1 MWAVVRAGGR
11 LNGASP
17 AYTAEEMTH
26 ALKTADS
33 KIVMTLPSALPVAL
47 AAAASAG
54 IPRSHVLLLEGTA
67 EGFVSVQ
74 QLIEANEGVAAEK
87 AWAIPNGKTNKEVCG
102 FLNFSSGTTG
112 LPKAVMVCVCL
123 ISFSSVSP
131 GTLTLSHRLV
141 AH

>member
-47 AAAASAG
+47 AAAASSG

-74 QLIEANEGVAAEK
+74 QLIDENEVVAAEK
-87 AWAIPNGKTNKEVCG
+87 AWAIPKGKTNKEVCG

-123 ISFSSVSP
+123 TSFSSISP
-131 GTLTLSHRLV
+131 GRHALSHRFV
-141 AH
+141 AR